1 MLEEFHPFALSLI
14 LGFLIGVER
23 EYHHKKSA
31 AAFGVRTFPFVAL
44 TGTLAAYAHN
54 TYLTIAISAIVF
66 TLIAISYFFTARG
79 RGKTADFGLT
89 TEFAAVIVFCTGYL
103 LVDNARPGILVGI
116 ATLAL
121 LVSREWLH
129 RFIREK
135 LKQSEITA
143 AAALIVAVFG
153 VAPFLPDR
161 AIDPWQLFNPRRLVT
176 LISIIGLIHFAGY
189 AAIRVF
195 GAKAGLALTGFLGGF
210 ISSTAIF
217 LNLRGTLRENTRH
230 EKTVLASGLFAIAA
244 TLAELIAVLYVASPP
259 LVLKLWQP
267 LAAMIVTGGILAAVL
282 LWRDNSKVRGS
293 EAGAPLDFKAVAKMG
308 ILLSLLITAVD
319 LAHRYF
325 SHAGLWIISFTSGLF
340 EMHGAS
346 LAVAVEQGKG
356 TLSPDNAATAILF
369 AVAASF
375 VSKFGILIAGGRDAF
390 ALKSSAALALVVLAG
405 LGTLFF

>member
-1 MLEEFHPFALSLI
+1 M
-14 LGFLIGVER
+14 
-23 EYHHKKSA
+23 
-31 AAFGVRTFPFVAL
+31 
-44 TGTLAAYAHN
+44 
-54 TYLTIAISAIVF
+54 
-66 TLIAISYFFTARG
+66 
-79 RGKTADFGLT
+79 
-89 TEFAAVIVFCTGYL
+89 
-103 LVDNARPGILVGI
+103 
-116 ATLAL
+116 
-121 LVSREWLH
+121 
-129 RFIREK
+129 
-135 LKQSEITA
+135 
-143 AAALIVAVFG
+143 
-153 VAPFLPDR
+153 
-161 AIDPWQLFNPRRLVT
+161 
-176 LISIIGLIHFAGY
+176 
-189 AAIRVF
+189 
-195 GAKAGLALTGFLGGF
+195 
-210 ISSTAIF
+210 
-217 LNLRGTLRENTRH
+217 
-230 EKTVLASGLFAIAA
+230 LASGLFAIAA

-267 LAAMIVTGGILAAVL
+267 LAAMIVTSGILAAVL

-308 ILLSLLITAVD
+308 ILLSLLIAAVD

-369 AVAASF
+369 AVGASF

>member
-44 TGTLAAYAHN
+44 TGTLAAYARH
-54 TYLTIAISAIVF
+54 TYLTIAISAVVF
-66 TLIAISYFFTARG
+66 LLIAISYFFTARG
-79 RGKTADFGLT
+79 RGKTVDFGLT
-89 TEFAAVIVFCTGYL
+89 TEFAAVIVFCTGYI
-103 LVDNARPGILVGI
+103 LVDHAHLGVLVGV

-129 RFIREK
+129 SFIREK

-143 AAALIVAVFG
+143 AVTLIVAIFG

-161 AIDPWQLFNPRRLVT
+161 ALDVWQLFNPRRLVT
-176 LISIIGLIHFAGY
+176 LISVIGLIHFAGY

-210 ISSTAIF
+210 ISSTAVF
-217 LNLRGTLRENTRH
+217 LNIRGTLRENPRH
-230 EKTVLASGLFAIAA
+230 EKTILASGIFAITA
-244 TLAELIAVLYVASPP
+244 TLTELIAVLFVASPP
-259 LVLKLWQP
+259 LVYKLWRP
-267 LAAMIVTGGILAAVL
+267 LSAMIVASGILGTIL
-282 LWRDNSKVRGS
+282 LWRDNAKVRGS
-293 EAGAPLDFKAVAKMG
+293 EALEPLNFKAVAKMG
-308 ILLSLLITAVD
+308 ILLSLLIAVVD
-319 LAHRYF
+319 LGHRYF
-325 SHAGLWIISFTSGLF
+325 SNAGLWIIAFTSGLF

-346 LAVAVEQGKG
+346 LAVAVENGKG
-356 TLSPDNAATAILF
+356 TLSPDNATTAILF
-369 AVAASF
+369 AVGASF

-390 ALKSSAALALVVLAG
+390 AVKGMAYLLAVLAAG
-405 LGTLFF
+405 LSALLL